1 MFFSSYPL
9 SALSFESHIEKNIIV
24 HLYRAVDDNSKLKLW
39 HSTEKT
45 AQLLEMLKSSK
56 NDNKT
61 KYSDITDKQIHHPK
75 TALTPDSDKQK
86 QKVITGMA

>member
-1 MFFSSYPL
+1 
-9 SALSFESHIEKNIIV
+9 
-24 HLYRAVDDNSKLKLW
+24 
-39 HSTEKT
+39 
-45 AQLLEMLKSSK
+45 MLKSSK

-86 QKVITGMA
+86 QKLSQAWRKIKNKTPKLQNSNKTKHSKTQTQQGL